1 LFAKSNQ
8 LKKIYIQETFSNPS
22 IDSSSIS
29 FKVFLLF
36 FLDPTAFEFPRF
48 FVYSEDL
55 GRAAE
60 FPEDFSFLFG

>member
-22 IDSSSIS
+22 IDSSIS
-29 FKVFLLF
+29 VKVFLLS